1 MFHHLLTTIQMDLIK
16 KKDNLMV
23 GFESATPGFR
33 GYGVI

>member
-16 KKDNLMV
+16 KKDNLLV
-23 GFESATPGFR
+23 GFEPATAGFG